1 MNSTEYEL
9 VDLAVNIQESIT
21 PAVSVFIT
29 IMSGY
34 LVVAWLVGD
43 KLTRAQVGLINVL
56 FVGFQVMLILS
67 WSGRWE
73 FYFRLAKQLYSFDPI
88 FYAVTH
94 PAIVAL
100 FGVLM
105 VVSIVGS
112 LKFMWD
118 IRHPKKE

>member
-1 MNSTEYEL
+1 MNLTEYEL